1 MGDHVPASSKNDE
14 AGFTILE
21 LLVVLA
27 VIAVLAGIALNT
39 AFYAFDVS
47 RAGRTVSDMRGIST
61 AVMKYESDHGG
72 IPGGG
77 LQPVADVVA
86 ATGREMAGTVAEE
99 DGWGNT
105 IYYEDVVVNG
115 EITFR
120 LYSYGKDGIP
130 DGSVTGNYVDF
141 YTDIV
146 VESGTFL
153 QSKW

>member
-1 MGDHVPASSKNDE
+1 MRNRALTSRDDRQ

-21 LLVVLA
+21 VLIVLVFV
-27 VIAVLAGIALNT
+27 AVLAGIALNT

-47 RAGRTVSDMRGIST
+47 RAGRTVSDMRGITT
-61 AVMKYESDHGG
+61 AILKYEGDFGG
-72 IPGGG
+72 LPGGG
-77 LQPVADVVA
+77 LQPISNVVA
-86 ATGREMAGTVAEE
+86 ATGRNMAGTIAEE
-99 DGWGNT
+99 DGWGHV

-115 EITFR
+115 ETTFR
-120 LYSYGKDGIP
+120 VYSYGKDGIP
-130 DGSVTGNYVDF
+130 DGAITGNYVDF